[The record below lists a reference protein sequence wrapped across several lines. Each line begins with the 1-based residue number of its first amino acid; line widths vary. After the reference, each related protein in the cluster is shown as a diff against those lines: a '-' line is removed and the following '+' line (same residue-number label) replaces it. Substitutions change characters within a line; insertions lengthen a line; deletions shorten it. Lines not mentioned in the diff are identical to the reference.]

1 MQNSTKTPRDKFQV
15 LSPDGF
21 QIERD
26 KAYYRTFNEAV
37 DAFLIWKER
46 FRVQGYYSSNSGRI
60 TLNEL
65 KDYCQFNIV

>member
-1 MQNSTKTPRDKFQV
+1 MESSVKKTRDKFQV

-21 QIERD
+21 TIERD

-37 DAFLIWKER
+37 DAFIIWKER

-60 TLNEL
+60 TLDDL
-65 KDYCQFNIV
+65 KDYCQFNII

>member
-1 MQNSTKTPRDKFQV
+1 MQNSTKPHRDKFQV